1 MSQFAITNP
10 MYYRIQT
17 SKGTEPEV
25 FTSEP
30 SALYQARLRFDDD
43 EFTILPYTLP
53 QRLESA
59 LSRLWRADANGA
71 AASMSDLFDGYN
83 PELLA
88 DEIERA
94 LEGMGV

>member
-1 MSQFAITNP
+1 

-17 SKGTEPEV
+17 PEGLV
-25 FTSEP
+25 PEIYRTLS
-30 SALYQARLRFDDD
+30 SAHYDARMTWDDG
-43 EFTILPYTLP
+43 EYTVVPYTLP
-53 QRLESA
+53 ARLESA

-71 AASMSDLFDGYN
+71 AASMSDLFDGYD

-94 LEGMGV
+94 LASMDA

>member
-1 MSQFAITNP
+1 

-17 SKGTEPEV
+17 TKGTEPEIFV
-25 FTSEP
+25 GES

-43 EFTILPYTLP
+43 EYTILPYTLP
-53 QRLESA
+53 ARLESA

-71 AASMSDLFDGYN
+71 AASMSDLFDGYD
-83 PELLA
+83 PERLA

-94 LEGMGV
+94 LERMEA

>member
-1 MSQFAITNP
+1 

-17 SKGTEPEV
+17 TKGTEPEIFV
-25 FTSEP
+25 GES

-59 LSRLWRADANGA
+59 LNRLWRADANGA
-71 AASMSDLFDGYN
+71 AATMSDMFLGYD

-88 DEIERA
+88 DEIERSLA
-94 LEGMGV
+94 SMDV

>member
-1 MSQFAITNP
+1 

-17 SKGTEPEV
+17 TKGTEPEIFV
-25 FTSEP
+25 GET
-30 SALYQARLRFDDD
+30 SALYAARIRFDEG

-53 QRLESA
+53 ARLESA
-59 LSRLWRADANGA
+59 LNRLWRADANGA
-71 AASMSDLFDGYN
+71 AASMSDLYDGYD

-94 LEGMGV
+94 LERMEA

>member
-1 MSQFAITNP
+1 

-17 SKGTEPEV
+17 TKGTEPEIFV
-25 FTSEP
+25 GES

-43 EFTILPYTLP
+43 EFTILPYILP

-59 LSRLWRADANGA
+59 LNRLWRADANGA
-71 AASMSDLFDGYN
+71 AASMSDLFDGYD

-88 DEIERA
+88 GEIESA
-94 LEGMGV
+94 LEIIEA

>member
-1 MSQFAITNP
+1 

-17 SKGTEPEV
+17 TKGTEPEIFV
-25 FTSEP
+25 GES

-43 EFTILPYTLP
+43 EFIILPYTLP
-53 QRLESA
+53 ARLESA

-71 AASMSDLFDGYN
+71 AASMSDLYDGYD

-88 DEIERA
+88 NEIESA
-94 LEGMGV
+94 LERMEA

>member
-1 MSQFAITNP
+1 

-30 SALYQARLRFDDD
+30 SALYEARIRFDDD
-43 EFTILPYTLP
+43 EFTILPYALP
-53 QRLESA
+53 ARLESA

-94 LEGMGV
+94 LERMGA

>member
-1 MSQFAITNP
+1 

-25 FTSEP
+25 FTSET
-30 SALYQARLRFDDD
+30 SALYEARLRFDEG
-43 EFTILPYTLP
+43 EFTILPYALP

-71 AASMSDLFDGYN
+71 AASMSDLYDGYD

-94 LEGMGV
+94 LERMEA

>member
-1 MSQFAITNP
+1 

-17 SKGTEPEV
+17 NRGTEPEV
-25 FTSEP
+25 FTGEP
-30 SALYQARLRFDDD
+30 SALYEARLRFDDD

-53 QRLESA
+53 SRLELA

-71 AASMSDLFDGYN
+71 AASMSDLYDGYN

-94 LEGMGV
+94 LASMNA

>member
-1 MSQFAITNP
+1 

-17 SKGTEPEV
+17 TKGTEPEIFV
-25 FTSEP
+25 GES

-43 EFTILPYTLP
+43 EFTILPYTLSE
-53 QRLESA
+53 RLESA
-59 LSRLWRADANGA
+59 LNRLWRADANGA

-88 DEIERA
+88 NEIESA
-94 LEGMGV
+94 LEKIEA

>member
-1 MSQFAITNP
+1 

-17 SKGTEPEV
+17 SKGTEPEIFV
-25 FTSEP
+25 GES
-30 SALYQARLRFDDD
+30 SALYHARLRFDEN

-53 QRLESA
+53 QRLESV
-59 LSRLWRADANGA
+59 LDRLWRADANGA

-94 LEGMGV
+94 LASMDA

>member
-1 MSQFAITNP
+1 

-17 SKGTEPEV
+17 SKGTEPEIFV
-25 FTSEP
+25 GET
-30 SALYQARLRFDDD
+30 SALYEARLRFDDD
-43 EFTILPYTLP
+43 EFTILPYALP

-71 AASMSDLFDGYN
+71 AASMSDLYDGYD

-94 LEGMGV
+94 LERMGA

>member
-1 MSQFAITNP
+1 

-25 FTSEP
+25 FASEP
-30 SALYQARLRFDDD
+30 SALYEARLRFDDG
-43 EFTILPYTLP
+43 EFAILPYALP
-53 QRLESA
+53 SRLESA

-71 AASMSDLFDGYN
+71 AASMSDLYDGYD

-94 LEGMGV
+94 LASMNA

>member
-1 MSQFAITNP
+1 

-30 SALYQARLRFDDD
+30 NALYEARLRFDDG
-43 EFTILPYTLP
+43 EFAILPYTLP
-53 QRLESA
+53 ARLESA
-59 LSRLWRADANGA
+59 LDRLWRADANGA
-71 AASMSDLFDGYN
+71 AASMSDLYDGYN

-94 LEGMGV
+94 LERMEA

>member
-1 MSQFAITNP
+1 

-17 SKGTEPEV
+17 TKGTEPEIFV
-25 FTSEP
+25 GES

-53 QRLESA
+53 ARLESA

-71 AASMSDLFDGYN
+71 AASMSDLYDGYN

-88 DEIERA
+88 NEIESA
-94 LEGMGV
+94 LERMEA

>member
-1 MSQFAITNP
+1 

-17 SKGTEPEV
+17 TAGTEPEIFV
-25 FTSEP
+25 GESG
-30 SALYQARLRFDDD
+30 ALYQARLRFDDD

-53 QRLESA
+53 ERLESA

-71 AASMSDLFDGYN
+71 AASMSDLFDGYD

-88 DEIERA
+88 SEIESA
-94 LEGMGV
+94 LERMEA

>member
-1 MSQFAITNP
+1 

-17 SKGTEPEV
+17 SKGPEPEIFV
-25 FTSEP
+25 GET
-30 SALYQARLRFDDD
+30 SALYEARLRFDDG
-43 EFTILPYTLP
+43 EFAILPYTLP
-53 QRLESA
+53 ARLESA
-59 LSRLWRADANGA
+59 LDRLWRADANGA

-94 LEGMGV
+94 LERMEA